1 LGEKIKVAGKV
12 PLSPKNMFLFDF
24 IDLYRLPKNSGKLI
38 LFSSALNMWEK
49 TRQELCQLTTG

>member
-24 IDLYRLPKNSGKLI
+24 IDPSRQPKDSRKLI
-38 LFSSALNMWEK
+38 LFSNGLNMSK
-49 TRQELCQLTTG
+49 N

>member
-38 LFSSALNMWEK
+38 LFSSSLNM
-49 TRQELCQLTTG
+49 